1 MFNLNMTPMKLKY
14 FSFLLVLIGI
24 SVTAQKTITCKIS
37 TSMGDIFVELYPEKA
52 PVTVANYL
60 KYVEQNLYD
69 GSSFFRVCNPD
80 NEADRQVKIQVIQ
93 GGDVSEED
101 QFSPIEIETTKQT
114 GILHK
119 NGTISMARSEPNSA
133 TCSFFICVNDQP
145 ELDFGG
151 KRNPDGMGFAAFGKV
166 TKGMDVVKAIQMQK
180 DKDQF
185 LISPVM
191 INHIVNLQP

>member
-1 MFNLNMTPMKLKY
+1 MFNSNTTLMKLKY
-14 FSFLLVLIGI
+14 FFLLLVLIRF
-24 SVTAQKTITCKIS
+24 SVAAQDTIHCKIS
-37 TSMGDIFVELYPEKA
+37 TSMGDIFVDLYAKKA
-52 PVTVANYL
+52 PLTVANYMQ
-60 KYVEQNLYD
+60 YVEQNLYD
-69 GSSFFRVCNPD
+69 QSSFFRVCNPI
-80 NEADRQVKIQVIQ
+80 NEADRQVKIEVIQ

-101 QFSPIEIETTKQT
+101 QFLPIEIETTELT

-133 TCSFFICVNDQP
+133 TCSFFICIDDQP

-166 TKGMDVVKAIQMQK
+166 TEGMDVVKKIQMQK

-185 LISPVM
+185 LISPIM
-191 INHIVNLQP
+191 INEIVKLDP